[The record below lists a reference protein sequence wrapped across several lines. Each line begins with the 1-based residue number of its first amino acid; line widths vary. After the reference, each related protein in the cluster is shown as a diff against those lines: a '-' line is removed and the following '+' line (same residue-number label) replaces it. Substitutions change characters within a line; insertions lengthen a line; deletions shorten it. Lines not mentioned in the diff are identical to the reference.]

1 MNVFGIK
8 ELQAD
13 IRKLNH
19 CFEQD
24 ECTLITRKGKPIGF
38 ALSFS
43 DALVQNGLK
52 PWLAIKAFE
61 KGDLSL
67 GQLAKSLG
75 KTKVDTLKMLGQFNI
90 PVADYDLQ
98 EDFAAIKAFE
108 STINQNN
115 YLIL

>member
-1 MNVFGIK
+1 MNIVGIK

-13 IRKLNH
+13 IGKLGS
-19 CFEQD
+19 CFEHD

-43 DALVQNGLK
+43 DALVQNGLRS
-52 PWLAIKAFE
+52 WFAIKAFE

-67 GQLAKSLG
+67 GQLATMLG

-98 EDFAAIKAFE
+98 EDFAAIEALF
-108 STINQNN
+108 ST
-115 YLIL
+115 

>member
-1 MNVFGIK
+1 MNVVGIK

-13 IRKLNH
+13 IGKLNH
-19 CFEQD
+19 CFEHD

-43 DALVQNGLK
+43 DDALVQNGLK
-52 PWLAIKAFE
+52 SWLAIKAFE

-67 GQLAKSLG
+67 GQLAKILG

-98 EDFAAIKAFE
+98 EDFC
-108 STINQNN
+108 
-115 YLIL
+115 YL